1 MSLFAACAVTVLIET
16 PFLAL
21 FVYRDRYALTVV
33 ICANVITNLTLN
45 LCLRYFLPLTVP
57 SVLCGEIAVVAAEYV
72 LYRIAFGARR
82 GLFWLT
88 LCANVLSFGLGVAG
102 QIIRRLL

>member
-1 MSLFAACAVTVLIET
+1 MSLLLACALTVLIET

-21 FVYRDRYALTVV
+21 FGYRSRYALTVV
-33 ICANVITNLTLN
+33 VCANVITNLTLN
-45 LCLRYFLPLTVP
+45 LCLRFLVPLTGL
-57 SVLCGEIAVVAAEYV
+57 SVLCGEIAAVAAEYV
-72 LYRIAFGARR
+72 LYRIAFGKRR

-88 LCANVLSFGLGVAG
+88 LAANVLSFGLGAAG